1 MYTQNTQHG
10 AKEKKR
16 AAPLHT
22 VLKNAVFVVVGGDG
36 AGTYLR
42 YILPAHPDHN
52 CEKDAL
58 VRRQKGPEGS
68 YPGLSGRWGDQIDW
82 TQTLLA
88 I

>member
-1 MYTQNTQHG
+1 MEQKKKSGLHLFTQCWTN
-10 AKEKKR
+10 
-16 AAPLHT
+16 AA
-22 VLKNAVFVVVGGDG
+22 FVVVGGDG

-42 YILPAHPDHN
+42 YILPAHPHHN

>member
-1 MYTQNTQHG
+1 MYMQNVHAKYKTWSKRKEAGCTSSHG
-10 AKEKKR
+10 TEQDQ
-16 AAPLHT
+16 
-22 VLKNAVFVVVGGDG
+22 DG

-82 TQTLLA
+82 AQILLA

>member
-1 MYTQNTQHG
+1 MEQ
-10 AKEKKR
+10 KKR
-16 AAPLHT
+16 SGLHLFRQSWT
-22 VLKNAVFVVVGGDG
+22 NTAFVVVGEDG
-36 AGTYLR
+36 AGTYLS